1 MAASPI
7 DAQRKLTGKESFFDE
22 NEIIVSK
29 SDLTG
34 RITYCNDVFVRVSGY
49 SESELLGQPHS
60 ILRHP
65 DMPRSVF
72 KLMWDTIQSGAECFA
87 YVLNRT
93 KAGDHYWVLAHVTP
107 SYDKS
112 GRMVGFHSSRRSPDA
127 AGLEAIR
134 AIYRDVLAAEN
145 RYESKRAQVEAGE
158 QTLRAAL
165 DRQGMPYDEFIF
177 SICAA

>member
-1 MAASPI
+1 MAASPM
-7 DAQRKLTGKESFFDE
+7 DTQRHLTGKESFFDQD
-22 NEIIVSK
+22 EIIVSK

-65 DMPRSVF
+65 EMPRSVF
-72 KLMWDTIQSGAECFA
+72 KLMWDNIQSGAECFA
-87 YVLNRT
+87 YVINRT
-93 KAGDHYWVLAHVTP
+93 KAGHHYWVFAHVTP

-112 GRMVGFHSSRRSPDA
+112 GRMVGFHSSRRAPDP
-127 AGLEAIR
+127 AGLDAIR
-134 AIYRDVLAAEN
+134 PIYREVLAAE
-145 RYESKRAQVEAGE
+145 RRHEGKRAQIEAGE

>member
-7 DAQRKLTGKESFFDE
+7 DTKRQLTGKETFFDE

-29 SDLTG
+29 ADLTG
-34 RITYCNDVFVRVSGY
+34 RITYCNDVFLRTSGY
-49 SESELLGQPHS
+49 TESELLGQPHS

-72 KLMWDTIQSGAECFA
+72 KLMWDTIQSGSECFA

-93 KAGDHYWVLAHVTP
+93 KTGDHYWVLAHVTP

-112 GRMVGFHSSRRSPDA
+112 GRMVGFHSNRRSPDA

-134 AIYRDVLAAEN
+134 GIYREVLAAEN
-145 RYESKRAQVEAGE
+145 RFDSKRAQVEAGE